1 MLRRFVG
8 VATHIRRSLPPSSV
22 TPWFQPLPEAMSDP
36 HAPTGSDPDDDATL
50 PRRVLLLGADAL
62 ADDPGAHWIAAAMHH
77 PERDSLV
84 HTAQERD
91 AEAFVLDLSDA
102 FRSNTSD
109 WLDALEAA
117 PLNLPGVCVAPH
129 ADRLPV
135 DFQQRAMA
143 LGVQVLLESMPEPA
157 ALRRQLRWAIGSFN
171 RFSALRAQLDDRKW
185 TDRAKGL
192 LMSARELDEESA
204 FRLLRDAAMHAHLR
218 LGEVARS
225 VVQSAQLAEAVN
237 LAGQQRM
244 LSQRLLKLMAQR
256 AAGIEVKR
264 AKALQDES
272 CVRVN
277 ANLARLPALVT
288 GLPPSTGAPIQLVD
302 PVIDAWHRLEP
313 LLIGKPATEAL
324 AAADAAAQD
333 LLTHSDALAT
343 ALAASGGGKPL
354 HVVNVCGRQ
363 RMLSQQ
369 LAKEALL
376 ADLLPGRDPV
386 VLLDSLDRFAAGLAE
401 LESSPLSSD
410 AIRALLAEVGAE
422 WLRLMRSV
430 RVTHGREAAEGLA
443 RSSEV
448 MLDRLELL
456 TVHYQQSLQI
466 ILG

>member
-1 MLRRFVG
+1 M
-8 VATHIRRSLPPSSV
+8 SE
-22 TPWFQPLPEAMSDP
+22 PLARPDADS
-36 HAPTGSDPDDDATL
+36 ADDDATL
-50 PRRVLLLGADAL
+50 PRRVLLLGAAAL
-62 ADDPGAHWIAAAMHH
+62 AGDPAAHWIAAAVHQS
-77 PERDSLV
+77 ERDSLV
-84 HTAQERD
+84 RAAQERD
-91 AEAFVLDLSDA
+91 AEAFVLDLGASPASVSPASASD
-102 FRSNTSD
+102 RSITARSMVPAWSD
-109 WLDALEAA
+109 WFDALEAA
-117 PLNLPGVCVAPH
+117 QLNLPGVCVAPG
-129 ADRLPV
+129 ADRMPV
-135 DFQQRAMA
+135 EFQQRAMSV
-143 LGVQVLLESMPEPA
+143 GVQVLLESMPEPA
-157 ALRRQLRWAIGSFN
+157 ALRRQLRWAVGASA
-171 RFSALRAQLDDRKW
+171 RFAALRAQLDDRKW

-192 LMSARELDEESA
+192 LMSARDLDEDAA

-244 LSQRLLKLMAQR
+244 LSQRLVKLMAQR
-256 AAGIEVKR
+256 AAGIEGKR

-272 CVRVN
+272 CARVT
-277 ANLARLPALVT
+277 ANLARLPALVA
-288 GLPPSTGAPIQLVD
+288 GLPPSTGTPAHLVD
-302 PVIDAWHRLEP
+302 PVINAWHRLEP
-313 LLIGKPATEAL
+313 LLAGKPGTEAL
-324 AAADAAAQD
+324 AAADGAAQD
-333 LLTHSDALAT
+333 LLTQSDALAT

-376 ADLLPGRDPV
+376 ADLLPGRDTA
-386 VLLDSLDRFAAGLAE
+386 VLIDSLDRFAAGLAE

-430 RVTHGREAAEGLA
+430 RHAHGREAAEGLA

-448 MLDRLELL
+448 LLDRLELL